1 MSVRFGVNP
10 IGWSNDDLREL
21 GGKTPLATC
30 LKEAKEAGYEG
41 IELGHKFPRE
51 PKPLK
56 AVLRKAGLDLVSGW
70 YSSALLKRSAKT
82 EMKHLRP
89 HLDLLKALGTQHPHL
104 RRDLERHPRRPL
116 QAAQQA
122 AEAEGVGVEAVR
134 PAHDRGR
141 GSGRQGGRRPRLSPS
156 HGNRGAER
164 RGYRRLHEID
174 RAGGEAAAGYRPR
187 HLRRRRSGRP
197 GEEVPHPHRPRA
209 LQGCAQGCDG
219 HRRGPRTG
227 ASSMPWSKAASR
239 CRATAW

>member
-1 MSVRFGVNP
+1 MSVHFGVNP

-89 HLDLLKALGTQHPHL
+89 HLDLLKALGSNILIFAETSNATHGDRSKPISK
-104 RRDLERHPRRPL
+104 RPKL
-116 QAAQQA
+116 KA
-122 AEAEGVGVEAVR
+122 
-134 PAHDRGR
+134 
-141 GSGRQGGRRPRLSPS
+141 SISSP
-156 HGNRGAER
+156 
-164 RGYRRLHEID
+164 LCTT
-174 RAGGEAAAGYRPR
+174 
-187 HLRRRRSGRP
+187 
-197 GEEVPHPHRPRA
+197 VP
-209 LQGCAQGCDG
+209 
-219 HRRGPRTG
+219 
-227 ASSMPWSKAASR
+227 M
-239 CRATAW
+239 